1 MKSLMIS
8 MKITKRLSI
17 RLSYLKTLH
26 RSLYRFFQE
35 SQCSFMISKKKPEHY
50 VNNKEF
56 LIAMTEYKRL
66 VNLSKESG
74 EPKPPVTNYIG
85 TCFLKIANH
94 LSYRPNFINY
104 TFRDDM
110 ISDGIENCLQ
120 YLDNFNPEKSN
131 NPFAYFTQIIY
142 YAFVRRIQKEK
153 KQTTIKQRMIAE
165 SNYDDMT
172 LQPGEDREFKNM
184 FSEFLKANLP
194 KENSE
199 EEAQTKATNERLKGL
214 RKAQKVKNEETRA
227 KAKLEK

>member
-1 MKSLMIS
+1 
-8 MKITKRLSI
+8 
-17 RLSYLKTLH
+17 
-26 RSLYRFFQE
+26 
-35 SQCSFMISKKKPEHY
+35 MISKKKPEHY

-56 LIAMTEYKRL
+56 LLAMTEYKRL
-66 VNLSKESG
+66 VNEAEKNNQ
-74 EPKPPVTNYIG
+74 PKPPVTNYIG
-85 TCFLKIANH
+85 ECFLKIANH

-153 KQTTIKQRMIAE
+153 KQVVIKQKMIAD

-172 LQPGEDREFKNM
+172 LQPGEDREFKNQ

-194 KENSE
+194 KENAE
-199 EEAQTKATNERLKGL
+199 EIEQQKKTNERLKSL
-214 RKAQKVKNEETRA
+214 RKAKK
-227 KAKLEK
+227 KK